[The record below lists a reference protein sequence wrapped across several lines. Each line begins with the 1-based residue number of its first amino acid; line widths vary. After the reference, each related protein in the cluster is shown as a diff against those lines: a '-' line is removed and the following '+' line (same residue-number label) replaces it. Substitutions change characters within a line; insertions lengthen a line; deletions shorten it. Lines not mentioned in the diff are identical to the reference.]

1 MGLFI
6 YTVRSRHSLRHW
18 SIEQPRRIRLEP
30 RSRQHHGLDQ
40 PKEPVMTQ
48 PTIVYSP
55 LLTVCLQR
63 AVRWTCWKNAL
74 VNTPG

>member
-1 MGLFI
+1 
-6 YTVRSRHSLRHW
+6 
-18 SIEQPRRIRLEP
+18 
-30 RSRQHHGLDQ
+30 
-40 PKEPVMTQ
+40 MTQ

-63 AVRWTCWKNAL
+63 AVHWTCWKNAL